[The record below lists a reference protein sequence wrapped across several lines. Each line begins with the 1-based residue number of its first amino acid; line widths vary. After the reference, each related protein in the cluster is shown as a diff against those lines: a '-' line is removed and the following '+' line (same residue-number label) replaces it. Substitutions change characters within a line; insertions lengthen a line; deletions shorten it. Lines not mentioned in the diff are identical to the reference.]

1 MGDWVTGDA
10 MGDGDA
16 ELVEARLRAAARIDP
31 LALDDEFVRLPGDV
45 AFWTARHAAA
55 IGHHL
60 RAEAKRKKL
69 RGLLLLEAREDMLAN
84 GLKPTESQVDA
95 MVEHDQRYQ
104 DALVDE
110 IATEVERERLKGAV
124 TALLTKRDMCVQLG
138 ANHRAEMERDPVIRE
153 RARR

>member
-1 MGDWVTGDA
+1 
-10 MGDGDA
+10 
-16 ELVEARLRAAARIDP
+16 
-31 LALDDEFVRLPGDV
+31 
-45 AFWTARHAAA
+45 
-55 IGHHL
+55 
-60 RAEAKRKKL
+60 
-69 RGLLLLEAREDMLAN
+69 
-84 GLKPTESQVDA
+84 